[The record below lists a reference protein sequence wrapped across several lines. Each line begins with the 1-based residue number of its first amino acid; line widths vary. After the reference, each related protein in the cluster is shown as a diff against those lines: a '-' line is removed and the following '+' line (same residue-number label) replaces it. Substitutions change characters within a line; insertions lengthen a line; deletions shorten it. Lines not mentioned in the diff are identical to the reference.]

1 LIEGGQNL
9 LGLLLLLARLPALG
23 PFLCAD
29 QPWNLQPIPNLSCYN
44 EEAGMSHWRKRNP
57 PASQFNASL
66 AGWSIAFSV
75 FIGALVVLSL
85 HGHVGHL

>member
-1 LIEGGQNL
+1 
-9 LGLLLLLARLPALG
+9 
-23 PFLCAD
+23 
-29 QPWNLQPIPNLSCYN
+29 
-44 EEAGMSHWRKRNP
+44 MSHWRKRNP

-85 HGHVGHL
+85 HGHAGHL

>member
-1 LIEGGQNL
+1 MPGRTGRFFVQINPE
-9 LGLLLLLARLPALG
+9 PATS
-23 PFLCAD
+23 PEIVSS
-29 QPWNLQPIPNLSCYN
+29 QTT
-44 EEAGMSHWRKRNP
+44 EAGMSHWRKRNP